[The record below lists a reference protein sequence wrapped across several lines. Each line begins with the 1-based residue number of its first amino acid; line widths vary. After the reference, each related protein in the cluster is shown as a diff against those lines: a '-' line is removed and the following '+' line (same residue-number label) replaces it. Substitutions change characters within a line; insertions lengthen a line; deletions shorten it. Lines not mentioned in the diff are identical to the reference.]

1 MNQDQETLRAHIRES
16 LLDILA
22 QLENFDSEQLSSI
35 SLRLEQIASHILRL
49 CGVGVIDNE
58 NTFK

>member
-1 MNQDQETLRAHIRES
+1 MNQDQETLRVHIRES

-35 SLRLEQIASHILRL
+35 SLRLEQTASHILRL
-49 CGVGVIDNE
+49 CGVGVIDN
-58 NTFK
+58 